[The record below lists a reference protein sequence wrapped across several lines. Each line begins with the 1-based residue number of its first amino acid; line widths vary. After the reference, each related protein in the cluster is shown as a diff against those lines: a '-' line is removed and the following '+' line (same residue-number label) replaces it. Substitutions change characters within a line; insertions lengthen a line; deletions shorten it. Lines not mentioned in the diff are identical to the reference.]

1 MPNKPI
7 NLIKKLYIFRV
18 RGGIEGAAHTIML
31 LLANAIFTYNRA
43 EQDTLIFKTLKS
55 DLKINN
61 DTKIINNFLFFYIEN
76 FFTYFF
82 LK

>member
-43 EQDTLIFKTLKS
+43 GQYILVVKTLKS
-55 DLKINN
+55 NLED
-61 DTKIINNFLFFYIEN
+61 
-76 FFTYFF
+76 
-82 LK
+82 